1 MQFIAAEVFTYLFIW
16 LEIPVF
22 LYKWQGISKNGN
34 TTLLLQ
40 YFWMNFWSLVFLL
53 TKKLILECKTVWQSV
68 RKVLWPVWSVR
79 AFVHIRKEDTFLYWK
94 LRIGM
99 ARIFLIITY
108 SWELKIWK
116 LKNFWE
122 FSHKL
127 FWNKRYQPLLC
138 PNDVCPPFDC

>member
-1 MQFIAAEVFTYLFIW
+1 MNLYIDIGTRYLPNIKTCSVYHWNQTRNKVESKCSSLQQRYLFLFIW

-40 YFWMNFWSLVFLL
+40 YFLINFWSLVFLL
-53 TKKLILECKTVWQSV
+53 TKKLILECKTVWRSV

-108 SWELKIWK
+108 SWELKI
-116 LKNFWE
+116 
-122 FSHKL
+122 
-127 FWNKRYQPLLC
+127 
-138 PNDVCPPFDC
+138 